1 MMLKMGLVKWFN
13 QTKGYGFISPLDGSS
28 EIYVNRNSIA
38 NTRNK
43 SLNAG
48 QSVEFTVYNSAV
60 HGPAAADV
68 IAF

>member
-1 MMLKMGLVKWFN
+1 MLKMGLVKWFN
-13 QTKGYGFISPLDGSS
+13 QTKGYGFISPLDGSN

>member
-13 QTKGYGFISPLDGSS
+13 QAKGYGFISPLDGSS
-28 EIYVNRNSIA
+28 EIYVGRNSIA
-38 NTRNK
+38 TRNK

-48 QSVEFTVYNSAV
+48 QSVEFTIYNSSS

>member
-13 QTKGYGFISPLDGSS
+13 PAKGYGFISPLDGTS
-28 EIYVNRNSIA
+28 EIYVSRNSIA

-43 SLNAG
+43 SLNPG
-48 QSVEFTVYNSAV
+48 QSVEFTIYNSST